1 MFDNIGGKIKTV
13 AKAVCWIGIALS
25 ILLGLILLIALSTDS
40 PALGFAVAIPVMVLG
55 AFLSWIGSFTLYGYG
70 ELIELTAKI
79 ERNTKH
85 S

>member
-1 MFDNIGGKIKTV
+1 MFDNIGGKIKKL
-13 AKAVCWIGIALS
+13 AKIVCWIGIGLS
-25 ILLGLILLIALSTDS
+25 VLVGLMLLISVSLYN
-40 PALGFAVAIPVMVLG
+40 PVLGFAVAIPTMVLG
-55 AFLSWIGSFTLYGYG
+55 AVMSWIGSFALYGYG